1 MCTHVFTEL
10 LSVYFPK
17 CFIAKK
23 YPRATYDARRANCNP
38 RDRNS
43 GGSFF
48 EQAIHEYT
56 HIALK
61 GEGIGILDVLVLEV
75 VEVDL
80 GEVGVDGDRVVGG
93 QPVVLHAAAAILL
106 PWGVRASD

>member
-1 MCTHVFTEL
+1 MCTHRCSPNYFQFIFPSVL
-10 LSVYFPK
+10 LL
-17 CFIAKK
+17 KK
-23 YPRATYDARRANCNP
+23 NPRAIYDARRCNP

-43 GGSFF
+43 GSFF

-61 GEGIGILDVLVLEV
+61 GEGVGILYVLVLEV

-106 PWGVRASD
+106 P